1 MAKIESILTS
11 DPSTR
16 ILPHNEDAE
25 RSVLGAILLDSQ
37 AILDIMDLIDEHC
50 FYHTGHAIIY
60 RSMKDLYARNTRID
74 HITLTEALSS
84 QGKLDAVGGG
94 FYLTTLVENV
104 VTTSNILHHAMILR
118 DKYIARR
125 LVQAAEHIA
134 QKSLEQNVDT
144 DALVLDAEKLIFD
157 IAQKKEHRDIKLLGD
172 LLTEGMNV
180 IQDSFKNRGVLTGI
194 PAGGNYE
201 YKKLNNLTGGFQKSD
216 LIIVAARPSV
226 GKTALALNIASYA
239 SRPLAAK
246 RAYPVLLFSLE
257 MSKEQI
263 VQRMLCTEA
272 GVTSEKIR
280 NGYLSNQNWN
290 DLFRAAQKLTDSV
303 IYLDDTP
310 GISVLEL
317 RAKAMR
323 LKVKVPELSMIIV
336 DYLQLMTG
344 RARIESRQQE
354 ISEISRSL
362 KALARELKI
371 PVIALSQLNRQV
383 EQRGPDA
390 RPKLSDLRESGA
402 LEQDA
407 DVIIFLHRPAPE
419 AGKENAPNVT
429 DNIYEV
435 IVAKHRNGP
444 TDTVKLTFIKDYTRF
459 EEPYDSSSGSPPPE
473 PSPDDDEESHEA

>member
-1 MAKIESILTS
+1 MAKVESILTS

-60 RSMKDLYARNTRID
+60 RAMKDLYAHNTRID

-84 QGKLDAVGGG
+84 QGKLDAIGGG

-144 DALVLDAEKLIFD
+144 DALVLDAERLIFD
-157 IAQKKEHRDIKLLGD
+157 IAQKKEHRDIKLLSD

-180 IQDSFKNRGVLTGI
+180 IQDSFKNRGLLTGI
-194 PAGGNYE
+194 PTG
-201 YKKLNNLTGGFQKSD
+201 YKNLDNLTGGFQKSD
-216 LIIVAARPSV
+216 LIIIAARPSV
-226 GKTALALNIASYA
+226 GKTSLALNIASYA

-246 RAYPVLLFSLE
+246 KAYPVLLFSLE

-280 NGYLSNQNWN
+280 RGFLSNRNWD

-323 LKVKVPELSMIIV
+323 LKVKVPELSMIVV

-371 PVIALSQLNRQV
+371 PVVALSQLNRQV

-407 DVIIFLHRPAPE
+407 DVIIFLHRPSAEP
-419 AGKENAPNVT
+419 GKENIPTTT
-429 DNIYEV
+429 DNVYEI

-444 TDTVKLTFIKDYTRF
+444 TDTVKLAFIKDYTRF
-459 EEPYDSSSGSPPPE
+459 VELYDSSSGSPQPESPPE
-473 PSPDDDEESHEA
+473 DEEDSHEA